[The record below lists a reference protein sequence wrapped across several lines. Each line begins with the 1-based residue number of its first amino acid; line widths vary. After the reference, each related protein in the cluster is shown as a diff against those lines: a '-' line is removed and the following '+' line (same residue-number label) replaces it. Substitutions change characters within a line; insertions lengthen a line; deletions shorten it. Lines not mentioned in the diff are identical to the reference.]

1 MKHTFSPL
9 LISLLVASFN
19 PVQASDPAQPGASQI
34 IMERPQRLADGTLFV
49 SNRGPNTI
57 SAWQRSGPTRHFLC
71 EWPTGDW
78 PRALCAVPGTLYLL
92 AACQREGAVHCYYCS
107 SLPRRAPTETASL
120 ALPGASCALVLD

>member
-1 MKHTFSPL
+1 
-9 LISLLVASFN
+9 
-19 PVQASDPAQPGASQI
+19 
-34 IMERPQRLADGTLFV
+34 
-49 SNRGPNTI
+49 PNTI

-92 AACQREGAVHCYYCS
+92 AACQREGAVHCYDCS
-107 SLPRRAPTETASL
+107 PLPHRAPTETASL

>member
-1 MKHTFSPL
+1 
-9 LISLLVASFN
+9 
-19 PVQASDPAQPGASQI
+19 
-34 IMERPQRLADGTLFV
+34 
-49 SNRGPNTI
+49 
-57 SAWQRSGPTRHFLC
+57 HFLC

-107 SLPRRAPTETASL
+107 PLPHRAPTETASL

>member
-1 MKHTFSPL
+1 
-9 LISLLVASFN
+9 
-19 PVQASDPAQPGASQI
+19 
-34 IMERPQRLADGTLFV
+34 
-49 SNRGPNTI
+49 PNTI

-107 SLPRRAPTETASL
+107 PLPHRAPTETASL